1 MKKYF
6 VQLGNGKQISKS
18 ECETLKKSFADDV
31 LNHWD
36 EFEQSLTNKQRKQ
49 LIAE

>member
-1 MKKYF
+1 MTRRF
-6 VQLGNGKQISKS
+6 IQLGNGKQISKA

-36 EFEQSLTNKQRKQ
+36 EFEQTLTDNQKKQI
-49 LIAE
+49 IAE